1 MPPPPGATEVL
12 RDVEQRLARS
22 PIYRR
27 NRVYDVFL
35 CDSATLYD
43 LFAFPHR
50 GTGGETFFWL
60 GNNSFI
66 RPARFEENRLIGPS
80 GRDVPG
86 ERSLAYF
93 LAHEVVHAM
102 MADAVG
108 TWRYFRLERWQQDGY
123 ADYVAKGG
131 AFDFAGTLRGFRA
144 GAVDLDPQRSGLYL
158 RYHLLVAT
166 LLDKRGISVPD
177 LLAGPRSADQIE
189 AELRAGTSLP

>member
-1 MPPPPGATEVL
+1 MPPVRRGRRWWPKGICVLLLVLGIAYAVMHIHPQPLFPHVLRGDAVALHSRMPPPPGATEVL

-131 AFDFAGTLRGFRA
+131 AFDFAGRLRGFR
-144 GAVDLDPQRSGLYL
+144 
-158 RYHLLVAT
+158 
-166 LLDKRGISVPD
+166 
-177 LLAGPRSADQIE
+177 
-189 AELRAGTSLP
+189 